1 MRAAVE
7 TRLAASRTDR
17 NIRALL
23 AGDGPEMRNP
33 TAKYWPAGAAP
44 MPVELKMYPLFVPL
58 ESRLSMRQSP
68 F

>member
-1 MRAAVE
+1 M
-7 TRLAASRTDR
+7 
-17 NIRALL
+17 
-23 AGDGPEMRNP
+23 GNP